1 MKQRARKPT
10 DVFLEHNPDSG
21 FQLPHIEFNSNCCAC
36 VEGCKGIIEYDGNVV
51 RINCGHILVKFCG
64 DNLSIRALSTDR
76 ISVNG
81 IILSVEFCS

>member
-1 MKQRARKPT
+1 MKQNSRKSNNILFE
-10 DVFLEHNPDSG
+10 DNPDSG
-21 FQLPHIEFNSNCCAC
+21 FRLPHIEFNSNCYAC
-36 VEGCKGIIEYDGNVV
+36 VEGCKGIIEYDGSVV
-51 RINCGHILVKFCG
+51 RINCGDILVKFCG